1 MKMKKVAL
9 LFLAGIISSLSFAQ
23 QIKESEVPEAVKSA
37 MKKNYSSVKV
47 TTWEKEDGY
56 FEAGFTVNKIKNSV
70 LLDAKGNIKES
81 EVEIAVSQ
89 LPKGVAEYVKK
100 NHPNQKIIG
109 AAKITDSKKV
119 ITYEAE
125 IKGKD
130 LFFDSNGK
138 FIK

>member
-1 MKMKKVAL
+1 MKKIAL
-9 LFLAGIISSLSFAQ
+9 LFMASAISSLSFAQ
-23 QIKESEVPEAVKSA
+23 EIKESEVPEAVKTT
-37 MKKNYSSVKV
+37 MKKKYSSVKV

-56 FEAGFTVNKIKNSV
+56 YEAGFTVDKIKNSV
-70 LLDAKGNIKES
+70 LLDEKGTIKES
-81 EVEIAVSQ
+81 EKEIPVSD

-100 NHPNQKIIG
+100 HHPNEKIIG
-109 AAKITDSKKV
+109 AAKITDSKDI

-130 LFFDSNGK
+130 LFFDANGK

>member
-1 MKMKKVAL
+1 MKKIAL
-9 LFLAGIISSLSFAQ
+9 VFIASAFTSVMFAQ

-37 MKKNYSSVKV
+37 MKKKYSSVKV
-47 TTWEKEDGY
+47 TKWEKEDGY
-56 FEAGFTVNKIKNSV
+56 YEAGFTKDKIKNSV
-70 LLDAKGNIKES
+70 LLDGKGNIKES
-81 EVEIAVSQ
+81 EFEIPVNN

-100 NHPNQKIIG
+100 NHPKATIIG
-109 AAKITDSKKV
+109 AAKITDSKGV

-138 FIK
+138 FLK

>member
-1 MKMKKVAL
+1 MKKVTL
-9 LFLAGIISSLSFAQ
+9 LFMASAISSLSFAQ
-23 QIKESEVPEAVKSA
+23 EIRESEVPEAVKSA

-56 FEAGFTVNKIKNSV
+56 YEAGFTVDKIKNSV
-70 LLDAKGNIKES
+70 LLDDKGTIKES
-81 EVEIAVSQ
+81 EKEIPVGD

-100 NHPNQKIIG
+100 HHPSEKIIG
-109 AAKITDSKKV
+109 AAKITDSKGV

>member
-1 MKMKKVAL
+1 MKKVTL
-9 LFLAGIISSLSFAQ
+9 LFFTSAFTSVMFAQ

-37 MKKNYSSVKV
+37 MKKKYSNVKV
-47 TTWEKEDGY
+47 TKWEKEDGY
-56 FEAGFTVNKIKNSV
+56 FEAGFTKDKVKNSV

-81 EVEIAVSQ
+81 EFEIAVSN

-100 NHPNQKIIG
+100 NHPKATIIG
-109 AAKITDSKKV
+109 AAKITDSKGV

-130 LFFDSNGK
+130 LFFDENGK
-138 FIK
+138 FFK

>member
-1 MKMKKVAL
+1 MKKVAL
-9 LFLAGIISSLSFAQ
+9 LFMASAISSLSFAQ
-23 QIKESEVPEAVKSA
+23 EIKESEVPEAVKTT
-37 MKKNYSSVKV
+37 MKKKYSSVKV

-56 FEAGFTVNKIKNSV
+56 YEAGFTVDKIKNSV
-70 LLDAKGNIKES
+70 LLDEKGTIKES
-81 EVEIAVSQ
+81 EKEIPVSD
-89 LPKGVAEYVKK
+89 LPKAVAEYVKK
-100 NHPNQKIIG
+100 HHPNEKIIG
-109 AAKITDSKKV
+109 AAKITDSKDI